1 MENSVIETEMK
12 ASKWIL
18 PLVLLLVT
26 PAFATTYTLVGS
38 WEVDQGPRW
47 TTVPAAYTG
56 QEAAALLFGGT
67 ASDYLIS
74 VDSSVDPS
82 TITDTNWVSI
92 WGIGSSLVP
101 QDYIVS
107 TGGLYAS
114 PGDTSA
120 YVSDWALGSSFTN
133 YAWQADVS
141 PVPEPS
147 SLLLL
152 GSGLLG
158 FAGMLRRKFAK

>member
-1 MENSVIETEMK
+1 MK

-26 PAFATTYTLVGS
+26 PAFATTYTYVGS
-38 WEVDQGPRW
+38 WEVDQGPNW
-47 TTVPAAYTG
+47 TTVPTAYTG
-56 QEAAALLFGGT
+56 QDAAALLFGGT
-67 ASDYLIS
+67 ASEYVIS
-74 VDSSVDPS
+74 INPSVDPS
-82 TITDTNWVSI
+82 TITDTNWIST
-92 WGIGSSLVP
+92 WGVGGGEVVA

-107 TGGLYAS
+107 TGGLYENY
-114 PGDTSA
+114 GDTSA
-120 YVSDWALGSSFTN
+120 YVWDNAQGSSYMN
-133 YAWQADVS
+133 YAWEVNAS

-152 GSGLLG
+152 GSGLVG